1 MLEVLGEDYIRTA
14 RAKGLTE
21 RRVVYR
27 HAMRSAIPPLVTQ
40 LGTDIGLMLGGVIVI
55 EQVFGLLGVGS
66 LAVQFGERTRT
77 AGRSSGSCCSAG
89 CSSSSSTSSSTPCTP
104 SWTPGSAPLA

>member
-1 MLEVLGEDYIRTA
+1 LGEDYIRTA

-66 LAVQFGERTRT
+66 LAVSSVNNQDRPVVIGVVLLGGLFVVVVNIIVDTLYAFLDSRIRT
-77 AGRSSGSCCSAG
+77 AA
-89 CSSSSSTSSSTPCTP
+89 
-104 SWTPGSAPLA
+104 